1 MSAIITIDRT
11 QIVGI
16 PAGNGAIFSA
26 ATPTDVATTLGNQ
39 TANKF
44 YSGPVTGAASAPT
57 FRAINSTDLGYTA
70 TGQILYNRSDGTMTP
85 LTIGSSGQ
93 VLTVAGG
100 VPTYAT
106 PTTGTVT
113 SVALSVPSPFT
124 ISGSPVTGAG
134 TLTVSLANQTANTFY
149 AGPSSGSAAAAAFR
163 AMAVADLPAIGS
175 SGQVTYNNAGVMAG
189 ATNMTYTTTGLGLF
203 TTTPTNALSF
213 GNGAAREVWIEN
225 SATDVVGRALTVAAG
240 STVAGTSTS
249 NVVGGNLVL
258 QSGLGTGTGASN
270 ILFQTGTTLTTGT
283 TLQTISTKMTLDG
296 TGNLTMG
303 TGGSVILGSTGRL
316 LFGSTWN
323 IGTGEN
329 NQSMPEIAQG
339 SGTWTFYS
347 HLSGT
352 KSSIKLVNYSNNGA
366 QSLTISGGVTDYNNA
381 SEVAAQTYNANQ
393 GTHNF
398 IGNSYTSSLIGN
410 VAFMSLAPS
419 YNQTSGTYANTD
431 LLINRTQTAVGS
443 GTQLLIDAQ
452 VGGVSKHS
460 VTNTGNLGIL
470 VQTPTNELSFG
481 NAAARKMWIENSATD
496 VVGRALTVSA
506 GSTVAGT
513 SVNDVTGGNLVIQSG
528 LGTGTSSSMISFQTG
543 AALTTGKVLQTMTEQ
558 FQVFSGGVV
567 SRGVVRLKGY
577 TVATLPTGTQGDTV
591 FCTDLL
597 APAFYSGTSWA
608 AYGESIYNVKLY
620 GAKGDGVQLADGA
633 MTSSSAVLT
642 SASASFSAN
651 DVGKLIVVAGAGATG
666 VDLSTTIL
674 SRQSSAQVTLSAT
687 AGTTITGSYVTY
699 GTDDTVAIQAGIDA
713 VIALSRSIPLYV
725 PSGIY
730 MIGGALQTA
739 NNYNTQLRCGVVA
752 NPDHTPM
759 ISIQIIGE
767 ESLVGLP
774 LNLFTQAPP
783 TSGTILFST
792 LTSSTGVASVLGIPR
807 GCGGFTGLSPICIRL
822 ENFTIRC
829 PNNPQLSAIDFEY
842 AMQAVVTNCK
852 SDISREPPAT
862 LQPSNTNST
871 GLRMPMVNNNC
882 LSKVQDGFTCYGY
895 YYGLSFSEH
904 FEADYL
910 VILNCYRALKLQV
923 AGHGSHVSHLVIHQ
937 CNKGIVWSG
946 DASCVFDYVA
956 FERGAPP
963 GYDFSPPSWCNSTGD
978 LDDGGNNA
986 TGQVVAFNSTSFQD
1000 SLGGAEG
1007 YLTINGCARVTVCH
1021 RAMCNGTGS
1030 AAPVVT
1036 ITNTTTNQSII
1047 ACSIAG
1053 AGDYEITVNTQ
1064 VNFNGLSAV
1073 ANTRV
1078 RTVLY
1083 DSLAAAEIAGTT
1095 RCPVYCDVGYPVAGW
1110 ASLSQVQRIRTAG
1123 PTTITFFA
1131 KIIRAG
1137 AAPTSLQF
1145 IGDNGGDDS
1154 YGSMIMGAAPVH

>member
-26 ATPTDVATTLGNQ
+26 ATPSDIATTLGNQ

-44 YSGPVTGAASAPT
+44 YGGPVTGAASAPA

-124 ISGSPVTGAG
+124 ISGSPVTGVG

-149 AGPSSGSAAAAAFR
+149 AGPSSGAAAAAAFR

-189 ATNMTYTTTGLGLF
+189 ATNMTYTTTGRLGLG
-203 TTTPTNALSF
+203 TTTPSTKLHISTTAVDGVSTVGAFLVQGVDSF
-213 GNGAAREVWIEN
+213 GQSFVLQSPVSSYSGVLAQ
-225 SATDVVGRALTVAAG
+225 TFKAAG
-240 STVAGTSTS
+240 SSGQGMLAGVKFVNDIPDYFEIT
-249 NVVGGNLVL
+249 NGVPAPIFVVKLGGNV
-258 QSGLGTGTGASN
+258 G
-270 ILFQTGTTLTTGT
+270 FGTTL
-283 TLQTISTKMTLDG
+283 
-296 TGNLTMG
+296 
-303 TGGSVILGSTGRL
+303 
-316 LFGSTWN
+316 
-323 IGTGEN
+323 
-329 NQSMPEIAQG
+329 
-339 SGTWTFYS
+339 
-347 HLSGT
+347 
-352 KSSIKLVNYSNNGA
+352 
-366 QSLTISGGVTDYNNA
+366 
-381 SEVAAQTYNANQ
+381 
-393 GTHNF
+393 
-398 IGNSYTSSLIGN
+398 
-410 VAFMSLAPS
+410 
-419 YNQTSGTYANTD
+419 
-431 LLINRTQTAVGS
+431 
-443 GTQLLIDAQ
+443 
-452 VGGVSKHS
+452 
-460 VTNTGNLGIL
+460 
-470 VQTPTNELSFG
+470 PTNIISMG
-481 NAAARKMWIENSATD
+481 NAAAQKMWIENSATD

-666 VDLSTTIL
+666 GDLSTTIL
-674 SRQSSAQVTLSAT
+674 SRQSPTQVTLSAT
-687 AGTTITGSYVTY
+687 AGTTITNSYVTY

-713 VIALSRSIPLYV
+713 VIALSRSVPLYI

-759 ISIQIIGE
+759 ISIQITGE

-842 AMQAVVTNCK
+842 AMQAVVTNSK
-852 SDISREPPAT
+852 ADISREPPAT
-862 LQPSNTNST
+862 LQPNNTNST

-882 LSKVQDGFTCYGY
+882 LSKVQNGFTTYGY

-910 VILNCYRALKLQV
+910 VILNCYRAVRAMV
-923 AGHGSHVSHLVIHQ
+923 AGHGSHIAHLVIHQ

-986 TGQVVAFNSTSFQD
+986 TGQLIAFNSTSFQD

-1036 ITNTTTNQSII
+1036 ISNTTTNQSII
-1047 ACSIAG
+1047 ACTIAG